1 MSDPFQKPGA
11 PQGSGFLPAPIADLL
26 RRMFLRREGA
36 VLAGAPEAPD
46 APAGDE
52 VLEGGPAKAESG
64 IWKSGIARID
74 EQHQAMFDAI
84 RNLQAAIRAG
94 EGAQG
99 IQEVVAFLERYTRD
113 HFALE
118 EAYMERLAFPDLAGH
133 RREHQA
139 FLLQVRA
146 ARDRAEAGDGTLALE
161 LTRLLYEWLRAH
173 VLRED
178 VAYRDFARARRRG

>member
-11 PQGSGFLPAPIADLL
+11 GPASGFLPGPIADLL
-26 RRMFLRREGA
+26 RRVFLRREGA
-36 VLAGAPEAPD
+36 ELATAPLAPEP
-46 APAGDE
+46 GDG
-52 VLEGGPAKAESG
+52 VLEGGPARTEG
-64 IWKSGIARID
+64 GVWKSGIARID

-84 RNLQAAIRAG
+84 RNLQSAIRAG
-94 EGAQG
+94 EGAKG
-99 IQEVVAFLERYTRD
+99 IREVVAFLERYTRD

-118 EAYMERLAFPDLAGH
+118 EAYMERLAFPELAGH

-139 FLLQVRA
+139 FLLQVQA
-146 ARDRAEAGDGTLALE
+146 AKDRAEAGDGTLALE

-173 VLRED
+173 VMRED